1 MLLEVRKLIFSD
13 DLLKRALLGYFHEID
28 AEIPQSAI
36 QKIRF
41 VGTPGENALVIVEFM
56 TADPQKPYEI
66 NLSEAEVLTAMI
78 SSCKE
83 YRIPLPRNAAKTI
96 QHTKQGLAMTVSMKV
111 DTPPPAANQ
120 RVAS

>member
-13 DLLKRALLGYFHEID
+13 DLLKRALLDYFHDID
-28 AEIPQSAI
+28 VEVPNSAI

-56 TADPQKPYEI
+56 TADPKQPYEI

-78 SSCKE
+78 TSCKE
-83 YRIPLPRNAAKTI
+83 YRVPLPRDAAKTI
-96 QHTKQGLAMTVSMKV
+96 QHTKQGIAMTVSMKV

-120 RVAS
+120 QAAS